1 MKKSAFLISTL
12 IFTLY
17 LSGCARNNVNNDKV
31 AYRDRN
37 ATQPTRVNYNPNINP
52 AVPGVDNTDVQLGR
66 NVNNY
71 NNNITNG
78 KNNYDNRSKMRVA
91 DDVAKKVAD
100 MSEVDTANVI
110 VTENNAYVAV
120 KLSPSS
126 RNKMTSKIEHKIS
139 KKVKSV
145 DPDIDNVYVSENPDF
160 YDRMNNYASDIRN
173 GKPISGFFNQFT
185 ETIRRIF
192 PKAK

>member
-1 MKKSAFLISTL
+1 MKKNYFLIATL

-17 LSGCARNNVNNDKV
+17 LTGCARTNVNDKV

-37 ATQPTRVNYNPNINP
+37 VTQPTRVNYNPYGAPIT
-52 AVPGVDNTDVQLGR
+52 GVDNTDVQLGR

-78 KNNYDNRSKMRVA
+78 RNVYDNRSKMRVA
-91 DDVAKKVAD
+91 DEAATKVAD
-100 MSEVDTANVI
+100 LKEVDTANVI

-120 KLSPSS
+120 KLAPSS
-126 RNKMTSKIEHKIS
+126 RNKMTTKIEKKIS
-139 KKVKSV
+139 NRVKSV
-145 DPDIDNVYVSENPDF
+145 DRDIDNVYVSENPDF
-160 YDRMNNYASDIRN
+160 YDRMNEYASDIRN
-173 GKPISGFFNQFT
+173 GKPISGFFNQFA
-185 ETIRRIF
+185 ETIRRVF

>member
-1 MKKSAFLISTL
+1 MKKSLFLISAL
-12 IFTLY
+12 VFSLY

-37 ATQPTRVNYNPNINP
+37 VTQPTRVNYNPNGAPIT
-52 AVPGVDNTDVQLGR
+52 GVDNTDVQLGR

-78 KNNYDNRSKMRVA
+78 RNTYDNRPKMRVA
-91 DDVAKKVAD
+91 DEVAD
-100 MSEVDTANVI
+100 RVADLKEVDTANVI

-126 RNKMTSKIEHKIS
+126 RNEWTKKIENKIS
-139 KKVKSV
+139 RRVKSV
-145 DPDIDNVYVSENPDF
+145 DPDIDNVFVSENPDF
-160 YDRMNNYASDIRN
+160 YDRMNTYASDIRN
-173 GKPISGFFNQFT
+173 GKPVSGFFNQFT
-185 ETIRRIF
+185 ETIRRVF